1 MKSPVRSFVYLLVFA
16 LVAVGGGLF
25 IANGVSR
32 PIAGQTETYTAEF
45 TNVSGLR
52 VGNDVRTLGTRVGKV
67 TDVELSSDDT
77 TALVTF
83 TLVRDQHVYG
93 DSKLAIRY
101 LNLTGIR
108 YLDLQQR
115 SGQGTPRSPGEP
127 IGLES
132 TTPSYDITTVFHGLA
147 PVFAVMDPADINHFS
162 ESLLALIQG
171 DGTGFGEVL
180 DSLTRVLQFVDD
192 RSALVNTL
200 VYNLSKVSGAL
211 GGRAGYVGQL
221 IAFMKE
227 FGAAV
232 AKAIP
237 SVREYADS
245 TGNVIIAIDRLF
257 AAMGLRPNNTP
268 DANAVVRQALPI
280 ARSVI
285 GVLSLTPGLLNAL
298 NNVLPAS
305 GPAST
310 PLTCSKGRAQLPAS
324 VAIFLRGSQVT
335 LCKK

>member
-1 MKSPVRSFVYLLVFA
+1 MKSPLRSLIYLIVFA
-16 LVAVGGGLF
+16 IVAVGGGLF
-25 IANGVSR
+25 IANGISR
-32 PIAGQTETYTAEF
+32 PVAGQTVTYTAEF

-52 VGNDVRTLGTRVGKV
+52 VGNDVRLLGTRVGKV
-67 TDVELSSDDT
+67 TGVELSSDDT
-77 TALVTF
+77 MALVTF
-83 TLVRDQHVYG
+83 TLLGDQHVYG

-115 SGQGTPRSPGEP
+115 SGQGTPRSPQVP
-127 IGLES
+127 IGVES

-171 DGTGFGEVL
+171 DGTGFGEVI
-180 DSLTRVLQFVDD
+180 DSLTRVLQFVDN

-200 VYNLSKVSGAL
+200 IDNLSQVSGAI
-211 GGRAGYVGQL
+211 GGRAGFVGQL
-221 IAFMKE
+221 IGFLKE
-227 FGAAV
+227 FGFAV

-268 DANAVVRQALPI
+268 DANAVVRQVMPI
-280 ARSVI
+280 ARSVV
-285 GVLSLTPGLLNAL
+285 GVMSLAPGLLNAL
-298 NNVLPAS
+298 NNILPAG
-305 GPAST
+305 GPTA

-324 VAIFLRGSQVT
+324 VAVFLRGTQVT